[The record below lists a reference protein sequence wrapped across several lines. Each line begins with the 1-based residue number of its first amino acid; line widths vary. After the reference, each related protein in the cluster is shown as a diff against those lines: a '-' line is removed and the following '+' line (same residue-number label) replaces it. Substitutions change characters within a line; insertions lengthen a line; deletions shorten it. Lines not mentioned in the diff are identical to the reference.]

1 MYKIGARKKH
11 VLEVVME
18 FITSIIIITHLPE
31 SLKKLNLIISLIK
44 DRGDKDACIELKQHC
59 DSIDG
64 KLFSSIREGLLNG
77 ITIDESKIKFSD
89 IDVSLDLGLIE
100 ELKALIKHNRAIS
113 LGYYYDEK
121 KKLRL
126 NTNKCVSYLQKVL
139 ECVVE
144 NNKLLILNRK
154 EGIYQELT
162 DDLMGKILRYLMNEA
177 MADSWKRQYERD
189 ILDGLIREVPTIDI
203 SNIDDSFIPV
213 NNGVFNLN
221 SEELIPYD
229 DSMFFTRKS
238 PVNFIKEAD
247 CPKFLEAL
255 REIVCSDERLLMCIQ
270 EIFGYTLINNTKG
283 ERAFYFIGVGSN
295 GKSFIAEIL
304 ANMVGVANV
313 SNIPLSRFSEKFG
326 TEGLIDKSVNIANEN
341 EIGNAISTENLKI
354 FVSGDRTSIARKYK
368 GDLNYKST
376 CKMIFLLNK
385 LPDTLDNTHGYYRK
399 ILIVPFNRIF
409 QQEEMD
415 KNLKE
420 KVLEELS
427 GVLNWAIEGAKRL
440 INNDYKFTECEAIEK
455 VTKAYKEEQN
465 PVESFLKDALI
476 YEDGNSETKKEI
488 LDSYKLWIE
497 GQNISSRGTESPQRF
512 WKALSNSAK
521 ILLNKE
527 LEYKKV
533 QGTLH
538 LKNFRIDYS
547 KLPTKRDKYTFI

>member
-1 MYKIGARKKH
+1 MEKINIVKKTAS
-11 VLEVVME
+11 EEVME
-18 FITSIIIITHLPE
+18 FISTIFIIMELPE
-31 SLKKLNLIISLIK
+31 SLYKLNVIYRLIK
-44 DRGDKDACIELKQHC
+44 DRGDKEACIELKQHC
-59 DSIDG
+59 NSIDE
-64 KLFSSIREGLLNG
+64 KLFSSILDGLLDE
-77 ITIDESKIKFSD
+77 ITLDESELNNSD
-89 IDVSLDLGLIE
+89 GDINLDLGLIG

-121 KKLRL
+121 KRLRL
-126 NTNKCVSYLQKVL
+126 NTNKCVTYLQKIL
-139 ECVVE
+139 DCVME
-144 NNKLLILNRK
+144 NRKLLVLNRK

-162 DDLMGKILRYLMNEA
+162 DELMGKILRYLMNEA
-177 MADSWKRQYERD
+177 IADSWKKHYERD
-189 ILDGLIREVPTIDI
+189 IIDGLIREVPTIDI
-203 SNIDDSFIPV
+203 PNIDDSLIAV

-221 SEELIPYD
+221 SDELIPYD
-229 DSMFFTRKS
+229 DRMFFTRKS
-238 PVNFIKEAD
+238 PVNFIKGAS
-247 CPKFLEAL
+247 CPQFLSAL
-255 REIVCSDERLLMCIQ
+255 REIVCRDEKLLMCIQ

-304 ANMVGVANV
+304 TNMVGFTNV

-326 TEGLIDKSVNIANEN
+326 TEGLINKSVNIANEN
-341 EIGNAISTENLKI
+341 EITNAIGTENLKI

-409 QQEEMD
+409 KEEEMD

-440 INNDYKFTECEAIEK
+440 MNNDYKFTECEAIEK

-465 PVESFLKDALI
+465 PVEAFSKDALI
-476 YEDGNSETKKEI
+476 YEEGHSETKKDV
-488 LDSYKLWIE
+488 LDAYKLWIE

-512 WKALSNSAK
+512 WKALSNSSK
-521 ILLNKE
+521 ILLDKE

-533 QGTLH
+533 QGTLY
-538 LKNFRIDYS
+538 LKNFKIDYS
-547 KLPTKRDKYTFI
+547 KLPIKKDKYTFI

>member
-31 SLKKLNLIISLIK
+31 SLKRLNLIISLIK

-89 IDVSLDLGLIE
+89 IDVSLDVGLIE
-100 ELKALIKHNRAIS
+100 ELKALINHNRAIS

-162 DDLMGKILRYLMNEA
+162 DDLMGKILRHLMNEA
-177 MADSWKRQYERD
+177 IEDSWKRQYERD

-255 REIVCSDERLLMCIQ
+255 REIVCGDERLLMCIQ

-409 QQEEMD
+409 KQEEMD

-465 PVESFLKDALI
+465 PVEVFLKDALI
-476 YEDGNSETKKEI
+476 YEEGNSETKKEI

-521 ILLNKE
+521 IVLNKE

>member
-1 MYKIGARKKH
+1 MYKIGARKKN
-11 VLEVVME
+11 VLELVME

-31 SLKKLNLIISLIK
+31 SLKRLNLIIRLIK

-64 KLFSSIREGLLNG
+64 KLFPSIREGLLKG

-89 IDVSLDLGLIE
+89 IDVSLDIGLIE

-162 DDLMGKILRYLMNEA
+162 DDLMGKILRHLMNEA
-177 MADSWKRQYERD
+177 IEDSWKRQYERD

-238 PVNFIKEAD
+238 SVNFIKEAD
-247 CPKFLEAL
+247 CPKFLESL
-255 REIVCSDERLLMCIQ
+255 REIVCGDERLLMCIQ

-488 LDSYKLWIE
+488 LDSYKLWIK

-521 ILLNKE
+521 IVLNKE

>member
-11 VLEVVME
+11 VLELVME

-31 SLKKLNLIISLIK
+31 SLKRLNLIIRLIK

-64 KLFSSIREGLLNG
+64 KLFPSIREGLLNG

-89 IDVSLDLGLIE
+89 IDVSLDIGLIE

-162 DDLMGKILRYLMNEA
+162 DDLMGKILRHLMNEA
-177 MADSWKRQYERD
+177 IEDSWKRQYERD

-255 REIVCSDERLLMCIQ
+255 REIVCGDERLLMCIQ

-521 ILLNKE
+521 IVLNKE

>member
-11 VLEVVME
+11 VLELVME

-31 SLKKLNLIISLIK
+31 SLKRLNLIIRLIK

-64 KLFSSIREGLLNG
+64 KLFPSILEGLLNG

-89 IDVSLDLGLIE
+89 IDVSLDIGLIE

-162 DDLMGKILRYLMNEA
+162 DDLMGKILRHLMNEA
-177 MADSWKRQYERD
+177 IEDSWKRQYERD

-255 REIVCSDERLLMCIQ
+255 REIVCGDERLLMCIQ

-521 ILLNKE
+521 IVLNKE

-533 QGTLH
+533 QGTLY

>member
-11 VLEVVME
+11 VLELVME

-31 SLKKLNLIISLIK
+31 SLKRLNLIIRLIK

-64 KLFSSIREGLLNG
+64 KLFPSIREGLLNG

-89 IDVSLDLGLIE
+89 IDVSLDIGLIE

-162 DDLMGKILRYLMNEA
+162 DDLMGKILRHLMNEA
-177 MADSWKRQYERD
+177 IEDSWKRQYERD

-255 REIVCSDERLLMCIQ
+255 RETVCGDERLLMCIQ

-521 ILLNKE
+521 IVLNKE

>member
-1 MYKIGARKKH
+1 MHKIGVRKKYF
-11 VLEVVME
+11 LEVVME
-18 FITSIIIITHLPE
+18 FIKSIIIITHLPE
-31 SLKKLNLIISLIK
+31 SLKRLNLIISLIK
-44 DRGDKDACIELKQHC
+44 DRGDKEACIELKQHC

-64 KLFSSIREGLLNG
+64 NIFPSICKGLLNG
-77 ITIDESKIKFSD
+77 ITIDESKIKSSD
-89 IDVSLDLGLIE
+89 IDVFLDGGLIE
-100 ELKALIKHNRAIS
+100 EIKALIKHNKAIS

-126 NTNKCVSYLQKVL
+126 NTNKCVSYLQKML

-162 DDLMGKILRYLMNEA
+162 DDLMGKILRHLMNEA
-177 MADSWKRQYERD
+177 IADSWKRHYERD

-255 REIVCSDERLLMCIQ
+255 REIVCGDERLLMCIQ

-409 QQEEMD
+409 KQEEMD

-420 KVLEELS
+420 KVSEELS

-440 INNDYKFTECEAIEK
+440 MNNDYKFTECEAIEK
-455 VTKAYKEEQN
+455 VTNAYKEEQN
-465 PVESFLKDALI
+465 PVEAFLKDALI
-476 YEDGNSETKKEI
+476 YEEGNSETKKEV

-497 GQNISSRGTESPQRF
+497 GQNISARGTESPQRF

-521 ILLNKE
+521 IVLDKE

>member
-11 VLEVVME
+11 VLELVME
-18 FITSIIIITHLPE
+18 FITSIIMITHLPE
-31 SLKKLNLIISLIK
+31 SLKRLNLIISLIK

-64 KLFSSIREGLLNG
+64 KLFPSIREGLLNG
-77 ITIDESKIKFSD
+77 ITIDESKIKSSD
-89 IDVSLDLGLIE
+89 INVSLDVGLIE

-162 DDLMGKILRYLMNEA
+162 DDLMGKILRHLMNEA
-177 MADSWKRQYERD
+177 IADSWKRHYERD

-255 REIVCSDERLLMCIQ
+255 REIVCGDERLLMCIQ

-354 FVSGDRTSIARKYK
+354 FVSGDRTSISRKYK

-409 QQEEMD
+409 KQEEMD

-455 VTKAYKEEQN
+455 VTKSYKEEQN

-476 YEDGNSETKKEI
+476 YEEGNSETKKEI

-521 ILLNKE
+521 IVLNKE

>member
-31 SLKKLNLIISLIK
+31 SLKRLNLIISLIK

-89 IDVSLDLGLIE
+89 IDVSLDVGLIE

-162 DDLMGKILRYLMNEA
+162 DDLMGKILRHLMNEA
-177 MADSWKRQYERD
+177 IEDSWKRQYERD

-255 REIVCSDERLLMCIQ
+255 REIVCGDERLLMCIQ

-409 QQEEMD
+409 KQEEMD

-465 PVESFLKDALI
+465 PVEVFLKDALI
-476 YEDGNSETKKEI
+476 YEEGNSETKKEI

-521 ILLNKE
+521 IVLNKE

>member
-64 KLFSSIREGLLNG
+64 ELFSSIREGLLNG

>member
-31 SLKKLNLIISLIK
+31 SLKRLNLIISLIK

-255 REIVCSDERLLMCIQ
+255 REIVCGDERLLMCIQ

-283 ERAFYFIGVGSN
+283 EKAFYFIGVGSN

-304 ANMVGVANV
+304 ASMVGVANV

-409 QQEEMD
+409 KQEEMD

-420 KVLEELS
+420 KVLEELN

-476 YEDGNSETKKEI
+476 YEYGNSETKKEI

-521 ILLNKE
+521 IVLNKE

>member
-31 SLKKLNLIISLIK
+31 SLKRLNLIISLIK

-89 IDVSLDLGLIE
+89 IDVSLDVGLIE

-162 DDLMGKILRYLMNEA
+162 DDLMGKILRHLMNEA
-177 MADSWKRQYERD
+177 IADSWKRQYERD

-255 REIVCSDERLLMCIQ
+255 REIVCGDERLLMCIQ

-521 ILLNKE
+521 IVLNKE

-538 LKNFRIDYS
+538 LKNFIIDYS

>member
-31 SLKKLNLIISLIK
+31 SLKRLNLIISLIK

-77 ITIDESKIKFSD
+77 ITIDENKIKFSD

>member
-31 SLKKLNLIISLIK
+31 SLKRLNLIISLIK

-77 ITIDESKIKFSD
+77 ITIDENKIKFSD

-521 ILLNKE
+521 IVLNKE

>member
-11 VLEVVME
+11 VLELVME
-18 FITSIIIITHLPE
+18 FITSIIIITHIPE
-31 SLKKLNLIISLIK
+31 SLKRLNLIISLIK
-44 DRGDKDACIELKQHC
+44 DRGDKEACIELKQHC
-59 DSIDG
+59 DSIAG
-64 KLFSSIREGLLNG
+64 NVFPAICEGLLNG
-77 ITIDESKIKFSD
+77 ININESKIKSSGVD
-89 IDVSLDLGLIE
+89 GSLDEGLIE
-100 ELKALIKHNRAIS
+100 EIEALIKHNRAIS

-162 DDLMGKILRYLMNEA
+162 DDLMGKILRHLMNEA
-177 MADSWKRQYERD
+177 IADSWKRQYERD

-221 SEELIPYD
+221 SEELIQYD

-255 REIVCSDERLLMCIQ
+255 RDIVCGDERLLMCIQ

-295 GKSFIAEIL
+295 GKSFVAEIL
-304 ANMVGVANV
+304 ANMVGVTNV

-399 ILIVPFNRIF
+399 ILIVPFDRIF

-476 YEDGNSETKKEI
+476 YEEGNSETKKEI

-521 ILLNKE
+521 IVLNKE

-538 LKNFRIDYS
+538 LKNFRIDHS

>member
-31 SLKKLNLIISLIK
+31 SLKRLNLIISLIK

-89 IDVSLDLGLIE
+89 IDVSLDVGLIE
-100 ELKALIKHNRAIS
+100 ELKALINHNRAIS

-126 NTNKCVSYLQKVL
+126 NTNKCVRYLQKVL

-162 DDLMGKILRYLMNEA
+162 DDLMGKILRHLMNEA
-177 MADSWKRQYERD
+177 IEDSWKRQYERD

-255 REIVCSDERLLMCIQ
+255 REIVCGDERLLMCIQ

-409 QQEEMD
+409 KQEEMD

-465 PVESFLKDALI
+465 PVEVFLKDALI
-476 YEDGNSETKKEI
+476 YEEGNSETKKEI

-521 ILLNKE
+521 IVLNKE

>member
-1 MYKIGARKKH
+1 MENKGIVKKQ
-11 VLEVVME
+11 VFEVVME
-18 FITSIIIITHLPE
+18 FIKRIIIITQLPE
-31 SLKKLNLIISLIK
+31 YLEKLNLIVNLIK
-44 DRGDKDACIELKQHC
+44 SRGDKKACIELKQHC

-64 KLFSSIREGLLNG
+64 NLFLSILEGIFKE
-77 ITIDESKIKFSD
+77 ITIDVNEINNSEV
-89 IDVSLDLGLIE
+89 DVSFDSGLIE
-100 ELKALIKHNRAIS
+100 ELKGLIKHNRAIS

-126 NTNKCVSYLQKVL
+126 NINKCVTYLQKIL

-144 NNKLLILNRK
+144 NGKLLILNRK
-154 EGIYQELT
+154 EGIYQEAT
-162 DDLMGKILRYLMNEA
+162 DDLMGKIIRYLMNEA
-177 MADSWKRQYERD
+177 IADSWKKHYERD
-189 ILDGLIREVPTIDI
+189 ILEGLIREVPTIDTP
-203 SNIDDSFIPV
+203 NIDDSLIAV

-221 SEELIPYD
+221 NDELIPYD
-229 DSMFFTRKS
+229 DRMFFTRKS
-238 PVNFIKEAD
+238 PVNFIREAR
-247 CPKFLEAL
+247 CPQFLDAL
-255 REIVCSDERLLMCIQ
+255 REIVCGDEKLLMCIQ

-283 ERAFYFIGVGSN
+283 EKAFYFIGVGSN
-295 GKSFIAEIL
+295 GKSFTAEIL
-304 ANMVGVANV
+304 TNMIGFTNV

-326 TEGLIDKSVNIANEN
+326 TEGLINKSVNISNEN
-341 EIGNAISTENLKI
+341 EITNAIGTENLKI

-399 ILIVPFNRIF
+399 ILIVPFNKIF
-409 QQEEMD
+409 KQEEMD

-440 INNDYKFTECEAIEK
+440 MNNDYKFTECEAIEK

-465 PVESFLKDALI
+465 PVESYLKDGLI
-476 YEDGNSETKKEI
+476 YEEGYSETKKDVLEA
-488 LDSYKLWIE
+488 YKLWIE

-512 WKALSNSAK
+512 WKALSNSSK
-521 ILLNKE
+521 VVLDKE

-533 QGTLH
+533 QGILY

-547 KLPTKRDKYTFI
+547 KLPAKKDKYTFI

>member
-11 VLEVVME
+11 VLELVME

-31 SLKKLNLIISLIK
+31 SLKRLNLIIRLIK

-64 KLFSSIREGLLNG
+64 KLFPSIREGLLKG

-89 IDVSLDLGLIE
+89 IDVSLDIGLIE

-162 DDLMGKILRYLMNEA
+162 DDLMGKILRHLMNEA
-177 MADSWKRQYERD
+177 IEDSWKRQYERD

-247 CPKFLEAL
+247 CPKFLESL
-255 REIVCSDERLLMCIQ
+255 REIVCGDERLLMCIQ

-488 LDSYKLWIE
+488 LDSYKLWIK

-521 ILLNKE
+521 IVLNKE

>member
-11 VLEVVME
+11 VLELVME

-31 SLKKLNLIISLIK
+31 SLKRLNLIIRLIK
-44 DRGDKDACIELKQHC
+44 DRGNKDACIELKQHC

-64 KLFSSIREGLLNG
+64 KLFPSIREGLLNG

-89 IDVSLDLGLIE
+89 IDVSLDIGLIE

-162 DDLMGKILRYLMNEA
+162 DDLMGKILRHLMNEA
-177 MADSWKRQYERD
+177 IEDSWKRQYERD

-247 CPKFLEAL
+247 CPKFLGAL
-255 REIVCSDERLLMCIQ
+255 REIVCGDERLLMCIQ

-497 GQNISSRGTESPQRF
+497 GQNISSRGTESSQRF

-521 ILLNKE
+521 IVLNKE

>member
-1 MYKIGARKKH
+1 M
-11 VLEVVME
+11 
-18 FITSIIIITHLPE
+18 
-31 SLKKLNLIISLIK
+31 
-44 DRGDKDACIELKQHC
+44 
-59 DSIDG
+59 
-64 KLFSSIREGLLNG
+64 
-77 ITIDESKIKFSD
+77 
-89 IDVSLDLGLIE
+89 
-100 ELKALIKHNRAIS
+100 
-113 LGYYYDEK
+113 
-121 KKLRL
+121 
-126 NTNKCVSYLQKVL
+126 
-139 ECVVE
+139 E

-162 DDLMGKILRYLMNEA
+162 DDLMGKILRHLMNEA

-521 ILLNKE
+521 IVLNKE

-533 QGTLH
+533 QGTLY